1 MWSGDRERDVGTF
14 FRGCRMGTGRWLL
27 RICAVGM
34 ELLRDPRRG
43 CGLCPARG
51 GRRCCEFSVRQVGF
65 SGFSALPL
73 TDRRFGHRCGI
84 RGMRRQS
91 VRVERRSLLNCCS
104 DEDRK
109 KFRWCTLSDLEQRKC
124 AELSKALTAV
134 LPLTAASSFTR
145 ISCIRAHNTY
155 DCIDKIRANK
165 ADAASL
171 DAGDVYS
178 AVKLYGLTVVAKE
191 IYDQGNCV
199 FAVAI
204 AKRGT
209 LDIQSLRGV
218 RSCHSGARWT
228 SGWNIPLG
236 FLLARNSLSWDE
248 AQPLSQAISE
258 YFNASCI
265 PGVGVAAP
273 QLCALCQGQ
282 KSYVRDRNHFCETS
296 SNEPF
301 YDSEGAFRCLK
312 DGVADVAFLDHLRI
326 MSATES
332 EQQEYELL
340 CPDGSTAELSEYSTC
355 NLGKGPG
362 RGIVT
367 RNNFQKITS
376 KFLSMIQCLFG
387 HKGKERARF
396 ALFSSAPFGG
406 KNLLFR
412 DATQHLQL
420 LEEQLEIAYVLGL
433 DYVAL
438 LKGLGHEGSSLD
450 NSVVRWCCI
459 SDAELHKCEEW
470 ALNIKSDPLVCVQAT
485 SMTKCIEM
493 IKSSEAD
500 AVTLDATH
508 VYIAGRWGD
517 CAPAAETMEKTGK
530 LIHLQ
535 HKALPPVYAVALAKK
550 SAKQIHIH
558 NLRGRRSCH
567 SHLYSPGG
575 WLLLSRHTVGAWQNA
590 TENCDIASAYQ
601 NYFWKG
607 CMPGA
612 DGNLCKVCIG
622 DGEVEGARVSSR
634 CAAGHN
640 ERYYGNMGALRCL
653 VGNPNGRSFGDVAFL
668 EHSNLLQNIDDL
680 GSSGWAKGYT
690 PLDFE
695 LLCPDGTR
703 AAVTEWAGCN
713 LGPIPPST
721 VMTRPVTVTKIS
733 DFLLKSQESLGSKL
747 DSEFQLFQSWK
758 YGESDL
764 LFKDTTQYLVHASH
778 LSYQEILGES
788 FIQLAES
795 VFNCTPAGILD
806 FCKQDICASSS
817 N

>member
-1 MWSGDRERDVGTF
+1 
-14 FRGCRMGTGRWLL
+14 
-27 RICAVGM
+27 
-34 ELLRDPRRG
+34 
-43 CGLCPARG
+43 
-51 GRRCCEFSVRQVGF
+51 
-65 SGFSALPL
+65 
-73 TDRRFGHRCGI
+73 
-84 RGMRRQS
+84 
-91 VRVERRSLLNCCS
+91 
-104 DEDRK
+104 K

-124 AELSKALTAV
+124 AELSKALMAV
-134 LPLTAASSFTR
+134 LPLTTASSFTR

-178 AVKLYGLTVVAKE
+178 AVKLYGLAVVAKE

-204 AKRGT
+204 AKRGG

-218 RSCHSGARWT
+218 RSCHNGARWT

-236 FLLARNSLSWDE
+236 FLLARNYLSWDE

-258 YFNASCI
+258 YFNASCV

-273 QLCALCQGQ
+273 RLCALCQGQ

-340 CPDGSTAELSEYSTC
+340 CPDGSTAELTEYSTC

-362 RGIVT
+362 RGIIT
-367 RNNFQKITS
+367 RNNFQKITN
-376 KFLSMIQCLFG
+376 KFLSMIQRLFG
-387 HKGKERARF
+387 HKGNERARF
-396 ALFSSAPFGG
+396 ELFSSAPFGG

-420 LEEQLEIAYVLGL
+420 LEEKLEIAYVLGL
-433 DYVAL
+433 DYVSL

-450 NSVVRWCCI
+450 NSIVRWCCI
-459 SDAELHKCEEW
+459 SDAELRKCEEW
-470 ALNIKSDPLVCVQAT
+470 ALSIKSDPLVCVQAT

-508 VYIAGRWGD
+508 VYIAGRCGLV
-517 CAPAAETMEKTGK
+517 PVAAECYGKFSCDSIKKRGNQKT
-530 LIHLQ
+530 
-535 HKALPPVYAVALAKK
+535 LPPVYAVALAKK
-550 SAKQIHIH
+550 SAKQIHIN

-575 WLLLSRHTVGAWQNA
+575 WLLLSRHTVGARQNDI
-590 TENCDIASAYQ
+590 ENCDIGSAYQ

-634 CAAGHN
+634 CAASHN

-653 VGNPNGRSFGDVAFL
+653 VGNPSGRSFGDVAFL
-668 EHSNLLQNIDDL
+668 EHSNLLQNIEDL

-695 LLCPDGTR
+695 LLCPDGAR

-721 VMTRPVTVTKIS
+721 VMTRPVAVTKIS
-733 DFLLKSQESLGSKL
+733 DFLLKSQDSLGSKL

-764 LFKDTTQYLVHASH
+764 LFKDSTQYLVHASH

-795 VFNCTPAGILD
+795 VFNCTPAGKVKFLI
-806 FCKQDICASSS
+806 
-817 N
+817 

>member
-1 MWSGDRERDVGTF
+1 
-14 FRGCRMGTGRWLL
+14 
-27 RICAVGM
+27 
-34 ELLRDPRRG
+34 
-43 CGLCPARG
+43 
-51 GRRCCEFSVRQVGF
+51 
-65 SGFSALPL
+65 
-73 TDRRFGHRCGI
+73 
-84 RGMRRQS
+84 
-91 VRVERRSLLNCCS
+91 
-104 DEDRK
+104 K
-109 KFRWCTLSDLEQRKC
+109 KFRWCTLSDQEQRKC

-134 LPLTAASSFTR
+134 LPLSTASSFTR
-145 ISCIRAHNTY
+145 ISCIRAHSTY
-155 DCIDKIRANK
+155 DCIDKIRVNK

-178 AVKLYGLTVVAKE
+178 AVKLYGLAVVAKE

-209 LDIQSLRGV
+209 LDIRSLRGV
-218 RSCHSGARWT
+218 RSCHNGARWT

-236 FLLARNSLSWDE
+236 FLLARNDLSWDE

-265 PGVGVAAP
+265 PGVGIAAP
-273 QLCALCQGQ
+273 RLCALCQGQ

-326 MSATES
+326 MNATDS

-340 CPDGSTAELSEYSTC
+340 CPDGSTAELTEYSTC

-367 RNNFQKITS
+367 RNNFHKITN
-376 KFLSMIQCLFG
+376 KFLSMIQRLFG
-387 HKGKERARF
+387 HKGKETARF
-396 ALFSSAPFGG
+396 ELFNSAPFGG

-420 LEEQLEIAYVLGL
+420 LEGQLEIAYVLGL
-433 DYVAL
+433 DYVSL

-450 NSVVRWCCI
+450 NSIVRWCCI
-459 SDAELHKCEEW
+459 SDAELRKCEEW
-470 ALNIKSDPLVCVQAT
+470 ALSIKSDPLVCVQAT

-508 VYIAGRWGD
+508 VYIAGRCGLV
-517 CAPAAETMEKTGK
+517 PVAAECYGEFSCDLIKKRGNQKT
-530 LIHLQ
+530 
-535 HKALPPVYAVALAKK
+535 LPPVYAVALAKK

-575 WLLLSRHTVGAWQNA
+575 WLLLSRHTVGARQND
-590 TENCDIASAYQ
+590 TENCDVGSAYQ

-634 CAAGHN
+634 CAASHN

-653 VGNPNGRSFGDVAFL
+653 VGNPSGRSFGDVAFL
-668 EHSNLLQNIDDL
+668 EHSNLLQNIEDL

-758 YGESDL
+758 YDESDL

-788 FIQLAES
+788 FVQLAKS
-795 VFNCTPAGILD
+795 VFNCTPAGKVKFLI
-806 FCKQDICASSS
+806 
-817 N
+817 

>member
-1 MWSGDRERDVGTF
+1 
-14 FRGCRMGTGRWLL
+14 
-27 RICAVGM
+27 
-34 ELLRDPRRG
+34 
-43 CGLCPARG
+43 
-51 GRRCCEFSVRQVGF
+51 
-65 SGFSALPL
+65 
-73 TDRRFGHRCGI
+73 
-84 RGMRRQS
+84 
-91 VRVERRSLLNCCS
+91 
-104 DEDRK
+104 K

-124 AELSKALTAV
+124 AELSKVLTAV
-134 LPLTAASSFTR
+134 LPLSTASSFTR

-178 AVKLYGLTVVAKE
+178 AVKLYGLAVVAKE

-218 RSCHSGARWT
+218 HSCHNGARWT
-228 SGWNIPLG
+228 SGWNIPFG
-236 FLLARNSLSWDE
+236 FLLARNYLSWDE

-273 QLCALCQGQ
+273 RLCALCQGQ

-326 MSATES
+326 MNATES

-340 CPDGSTAELSEYSTC
+340 CPDGSTAELTEYSTC

-367 RNNFQKITS
+367 RNNFQKITN
-376 KFLSMIQCLFG
+376 KFLSMIQRLFG

-396 ALFSSAPFGG
+396 ELFSSAPFGG

-459 SDAELHKCEEW
+459 SDAELRKCEEW

-508 VYIAGRWGD
+508 VYIAGRCGLV
-517 CAPAAETMEKTGK
+517 PVAAECYGEFSCDLIKKSGNQKT
-530 LIHLQ
+530 
-535 HKALPPVYAVALAKK
+535 LPPVYAVALAKK

-567 SHLYSPGG
+567 SHLYSPAG
-575 WLLLSRHTVGAWQNA
+575 WLLLSRHTLGAQQND

-634 CAAGHN
+634 CAASHN
-640 ERYYGNMGALRCL
+640 EHYYGNMGALRCL
-653 VGNPNGRSFGDVAFL
+653 VGNPSGRSFGDVAFL
-668 EHSNLLQNIDDL
+668 EHSNLLQNIEDL
-680 GSSGWAKGYT
+680 GSSGWAKGYS

-713 LGPIPPST
+713 LGPIPPSA

-764 LFKDTTQYLVHASH
+764 LFKDITQYLVHASH

-795 VFNCTPAGILD
+795 VFNCTPAGKFKLL
-806 FCKQDICASSS
+806 F
-817 N
+817 

>member
-1 MWSGDRERDVGTF
+1 MKTVILIVLIIFTLLSSG
-14 FRGCRMGTGRWLL
+14 
-27 RICAVGM
+27 
-34 ELLRDPRRG
+34 
-43 CGLCPARG
+43 
-51 GRRCCEFSVRQVGF
+51 
-65 SGFSALPL
+65 
-73 TDRRFGHRCGI
+73 
-84 RGMRRQS
+84 
-91 VRVERRSLLNCCS
+91 
-104 DEDRK
+104 K

-124 AELSKALTAV
+124 AELSKALMGL
-134 LPLTAASSFTR
+134 LPLATVNSFAR
-145 ISCIRAHNTY
+145 ISCIRAHNTH
-155 DCIDKIRANK
+155 DCIDKIRVNK

-191 IYDQGNCV
+191 IYDQGNCM

-209 LDIQSLRGV
+209 LDIQRLRGV
-218 RSCHSGARWT
+218 RSCHNGARWT

-236 FLLARNSLSWDE
+236 FLLARNYLSWDE
-248 AQPLSQAISE
+248 AQPLSQVISE

-265 PGVGVAAP
+265 PGVGIAAP
-273 QLCALCQGQ
+273 RLCALCQGQ
-282 KSYVRDRNHFCETS
+282 KSYVRDKNHFCETS

-312 DGVADVAFLDHLRI
+312 NGVADVAFLDHLTI
-326 MSATES
+326 TSATES

-340 CPDGSTAELSEYSTC
+340 CPDGTTAELTEYSTC

-362 RGIVT
+362 RGVIT
-367 RNNFQKITS
+367 RHNFQKITN
-376 KFLSMIQCLFG
+376 KFLSMIQRLFG
-387 HKGKERARF
+387 RKGKERARF
-396 ALFSSAPFGG
+396 ELFASAPFGG

-420 LEEQLEIAYVLGL
+420 LEEQLEIAYILGL

-459 SDAELHKCEEW
+459 SDAELRKCEEW
-470 ALNIKSDPLVCVQAT
+470 ALSIKSDPLVCVQAT

-493 IKSSEAD
+493 IKSGEAD

-508 VYIAGRWGD
+508 VYIAGKCGLVPVAAECYGTEMLTWLEMIDGVLPCNLNDSSHKILNGCLSSPGGD
-517 CAPAAETMEKTGK
+517 CAPAAESMEETGK
-530 LIHLQ
+530 LMLLKR
-535 HKALPPVYAVALAKK
+535 KALPSAYAVALTKK
-550 SAKQIHIH
+550 NAKQINIH

-575 WLLLSRHTVGAWQNA
+575 WLLLSRYTVGTLEND
-590 TENCDIASAYQ
+590 TENCDIGSAYR

-622 DGEVEGARVSSR
+622 DSEVEGARVSSR
-634 CAAGHN
+634 CAASHN

-653 VGNPNGRSFGDVAFL
+653 VGNPSGRSFGDVAFL
-668 EHSNLLQNIDDL
+668 EHSNLLQNIENLD
-680 GSSGWAKGYT
+680 SSGWAKGYT
-690 PLDFE
+690 AIDFE
-695 LLCPDGTR
+695 LLCQDGTR

-721 VMTRPVTVTKIS
+721 VMTRPVTVTKIY
-733 DFLLKSQESLGSKL
+733 DFLMKSQESLGSKP
-747 DSEFQLFQSWK
+747 DSEFHLFQSRK
-758 YGESDL
+758 YGGSDL

-778 LSYQEILGES
+778 MSYQEVLGVS
-788 FIQLAES
+788 FFQLAES

-806 FCKQDICASSS
+806 FCKHDICASSS

>member
-1 MWSGDRERDVGTF
+1 
-14 FRGCRMGTGRWLL
+14 
-27 RICAVGM
+27 
-34 ELLRDPRRG
+34 
-43 CGLCPARG
+43 
-51 GRRCCEFSVRQVGF
+51 
-65 SGFSALPL
+65 
-73 TDRRFGHRCGI
+73 
-84 RGMRRQS
+84 
-91 VRVERRSLLNCCS
+91 
-104 DEDRK
+104 K

-134 LPLTAASSFTR
+134 LPLATVNSFAR
-145 ISCIRAHNTY
+145 ISCIRAHNTH

-209 LDIQSLRGV
+209 LDIQRLRGV

-236 FLLARNSLSWDE
+236 FLLARNELSWDE
-248 AQPLSQAISE
+248 AQPLSQVISE

-265 PGVGVAAP
+265 PGIGVAAP
-273 QLCALCQGQ
+273 RLCALCQGQ
-282 KSYVRDRNHFCETS
+282 KSYVRDKNHFCETS

-312 DGVADVAFLDHLRI
+312 NGVADVAFLDHLTI
-326 MSATES
+326 MSATEL

-340 CPDGSTAELSEYSTC
+340 CPDGTTAELTEYSTC
-355 NLGKGPG
+355 NLGMGPG
-362 RGIVT
+362 RGIIT
-367 RNNFQKITS
+367 RHNFQKITN
-376 KFLSMIQCLFG
+376 KFLSMIQRLFG
-387 HKGKERARF
+387 RKGKERARF
-396 ALFSSAPFGG
+396 ELFTSAPFGG

-412 DATQHLQL
+412 DATQHLQT

-438 LKGLGHEGSSLD
+438 LKGLGHEGSSLG

-459 SDAELHKCEEW
+459 SDAELRKCEEW
-470 ALNIKSDPLVCVQAT
+470 ALTIKSDPLVCVQAT
-485 SMTKCIEM
+485 SMAKCIEM

-508 VYIAGRWGD
+508 VYIAGRCGLVPVATE
-517 CAPAAETMEKTGK
+517 CYGK
-530 LIHLQ
+530 FSCDLI
-535 HKALPPVYAVALAKK
+535 KKRGKVPSLPPVFAVALAKK
-550 SAKQIHIH
+550 NTKQINIH

-575 WLLLSRHTVGAWQNA
+575 WLLLSRYTVRALEND
-590 TENCDIASAYQ
+590 TEHCDIDSGYQ
-601 NYFWKG
+601 NYFWKA

-622 DGEVEGARVSSR
+622 DSEVEGARVSQR
-634 CAAGHN
+634 CAASHN

-653 VGNPNGRSFGDVAFL
+653 VGNPSGRSFGDVAFL
-668 EHSNLLQNIDDL
+668 EHSNLLQNIENLDR
-680 GSSGWAKGYT
+680 SGWAKGFT
-690 PLDFE
+690 PIDFE
-695 LLCPDGTR
+695 LLCPDGTQ

-721 VMTRPVTVTKIS
+721 VMTRPVTVTKIY
-733 DFLLKSQESLGSKL
+733 DFLMKSQESLGSKQ
-747 DSEFQLFQSWK
+747 DSEFHLFQSQK

-764 LFKDTTQYLVHASH
+764 LFKDTTRYLVHASH
-778 LSYQEILGES
+778 MSYQEILGVS
-788 FIQLAES
+788 FFQLAES
-795 VFNCTPAGILD
+795 VFNCTPAGKVKVLI
-806 FCKQDICASSS
+806 
-817 N
+817 

>member
-1 MWSGDRERDVGTF
+1 
-14 FRGCRMGTGRWLL
+14 
-27 RICAVGM
+27 
-34 ELLRDPRRG
+34 
-43 CGLCPARG
+43 
-51 GRRCCEFSVRQVGF
+51 
-65 SGFSALPL
+65 
-73 TDRRFGHRCGI
+73 
-84 RGMRRQS
+84 
-91 VRVERRSLLNCCS
+91 
-104 DEDRK
+104 K

-124 AELSKALTAV
+124 AELSKALMAV
-134 LPLTAASSFTR
+134 LPLATANSFAR

-155 DCIDKIRANK
+155 DCIDKIRVNK

-171 DAGDVYS
+171 DAGDIYS

-209 LDIQSLRGV
+209 LDIQRLRGA
-218 RSCHSGARWT
+218 RSCHNGARWT

-236 FLLARNSLSWDE
+236 FLLARNDLSWDK
-248 AQPLSQAISE
+248 AQPLSQVISE

-265 PGVGVAAP
+265 PGIGVAAP
-273 QLCALCQGQ
+273 RLCTLCKGQ
-282 KSYVRDRNHFCETS
+282 KSYVRDKNHFCETS

-312 DGVADVAFLDHLRI
+312 KGVADVAFLDHLAI
-326 MSATES
+326 MSIHECPVVSES

-340 CPDGSTAELSEYSTC
+340 CPDGTTAELTEYSTC

-367 RNNFQKITS
+367 RHNFQKTTT
-376 KFLSMIQCLFG
+376 KFLNMIQRLFG
-387 HKGKERARF
+387 QKGKERARF
-396 ALFSSAPFGG
+396 ELFNSTVFGG

-420 LEEQLEIAYVLGL
+420 LEEQLELAYVLGL

-438 LKGLGHEGSSLD
+438 LKGLGHEGSSLG

-459 SDAELHKCEEW
+459 SDAELRKCEEW
-470 ALNIKSDPLVCVQAT
+470 ALSIKSDPLVCVQAT
-485 SMTKCIEM
+485 SMTSCIEM

-508 VYIAGRWGD
+508 VYIAGRCGLVLV
-517 CAPAAETMEKTGK
+517 AAECYGK
-530 LIHLQ
+530 FSSHLR
-535 HKALPPVYAVALAKK
+535 HKGGDQTPLQIQYTSTVSLPPVYAVALAKK
-550 SAKQIHIH
+550 SAKQINMH
-558 NLRGRRSCH
+558 NLKGRRSCH
-567 SHLYSPGG
+567 SHLYSPSG
-575 WLLLSRHTVGAWQNA
+575 WLLLSRYTVGAVGND
-590 TENCDIASAYQ
+590 TENADIGSVYQ

-622 DGEVEGARVSSR
+622 DSEVEGARVSSR
-634 CAAGHN
+634 CAASHN
-640 ERYYGNMGALRCL
+640 EHYYGNMGALRCL
-653 VGNPNGRSFGDVAFL
+653 VGNPSGRSFGDVAFL
-668 EHSNLLQNIDDL
+668 EHSNLLQNIENLD
-680 GSSGWAKGYT
+680 SSGWAKGYSA
-690 PLDFE
+690 PDFE

-713 LGPIPPST
+713 LGPVPPGA
-721 VMTRPVTVTKIS
+721 VMTRPVAVTKIY
-733 DFLLKSQESLGSKL
+733 DFLMKAQESLGSKW
-747 DSEFQLFQSWK
+747 DSEFHLFQSWK

-764 LFKDTTQYLVHASH
+764 LFKDATQYLVHASH
-778 LSYQEILGES
+778 MSYQEILGVS
-788 FIQLAES
+788 FFQLAES
-795 VFNCTPAGILD
+795 VFNRTSAGKAEFLI
-806 FCKQDICASSS
+806 
-817 N
+817 

>member
-1 MWSGDRERDVGTF
+1 
-14 FRGCRMGTGRWLL
+14 
-27 RICAVGM
+27 
-34 ELLRDPRRG
+34 
-43 CGLCPARG
+43 
-51 GRRCCEFSVRQVGF
+51 
-65 SGFSALPL
+65 
-73 TDRRFGHRCGI
+73 
-84 RGMRRQS
+84 
-91 VRVERRSLLNCCS
+91 
-104 DEDRK
+104 K

-124 AELSKALTAV
+124 AELSKALAAV

-178 AVKLYGLTVVAKE
+178 AVKLYGLAVVAKE

-218 RSCHSGARWT
+218 RSCHNGARWT

-236 FLLARNSLSWDE
+236 FLLARNELSWDE

-273 QLCALCQGQ
+273 RLCALCQGQ
-282 KSYVRDRNHFCETS
+282 KSYVRDRNHFCETN

-326 MSATES
+326 MSATET

-340 CPDGSTAELSEYSTC
+340 CPDGSTAELTEYSTC

-367 RNNFQKITS
+367 RNNFQKITN
-376 KFLSMIQCLFG
+376 KFLSVIQHLFG

-396 ALFSSAPFGG
+396 ELFSSAHFGG

-420 LEEQLEIAYVLGL
+420 LKEQLEIAYVLGL
-433 DYVAL
+433 DYVSL

-450 NSVVRWCCI
+450 NSIVRWCCI
-459 SDAELHKCEEW
+459 SDAELRKCEEW
-470 ALNIKSDPLVCVQAT
+470 ALSIKSDPLVCVRAT

-508 VYIAGRWGD
+508 VYIAGRCGLV
-517 CAPAAETMEKTGK
+517 PVAAECYGEFSCD
-530 LIHLQ
+530 LIKKRGSQ
-535 HKALPPVYAVALAKK
+535 KALPPVYAVALAKK

-575 WLLLSRHTVGAWQNA
+575 WLLLSRHTVGAQQND
-590 TENCDIASAYQ
+590 TENCDIGSAYQ

-634 CAAGHN
+634 CAASHN
-640 ERYYGNMGALRCL
+640 ERYYGNMGALSAVFDHLFFSCTRCL
-653 VGNPNGRSFGDVAFL
+653 VGNPSGRSFGDVAFL
-668 EHSNLLQNIDDL
+668 EHSNLLQNIEDL

-733 DFLLKSQESLGSKL
+733 DFLLKSEESLGSKL

-795 VFNCTPAGILD
+795 VFNCTPAGKVKFLI
-806 FCKQDICASSS
+806 
-817 N
+817 

>member
-1 MWSGDRERDVGTF
+1 
-14 FRGCRMGTGRWLL
+14 
-27 RICAVGM
+27 
-34 ELLRDPRRG
+34 
-43 CGLCPARG
+43 
-51 GRRCCEFSVRQVGF
+51 
-65 SGFSALPL
+65 
-73 TDRRFGHRCGI
+73 
-84 RGMRRQS
+84 
-91 VRVERRSLLNCCS
+91 
-104 DEDRK
+104 K

-124 AELSKALTAV
+124 AELSKALMAV
-134 LPLTAASSFTR
+134 LPPATANSFTR

-191 IYDQGNCV
+191 TYDQGNCV

-209 LDIQSLRGV
+209 LNIQRLRGA
-218 RSCHSGARWT
+218 RSCHNGAKWT

-236 FLLARNSLSWDE
+236 FLLARNDLSWDE
-248 AQPLSQAISE
+248 AQPLSQVISE

-273 QLCALCQGQ
+273 RLCALCEGQ
-282 KSYVRDRNHFCETS
+282 KSYVRDKNHFCETS
-296 SNEPF
+296 TNEPF

-312 DGVADVAFLDHLRI
+312 NGVADVAFLDHLTI

-340 CPDGSTAELSEYSTC
+340 CPDGTTAELTEYSTC

-367 RNNFQKITS
+367 RHNFQKITN
-376 KFLSMIQCLFG
+376 KFLTMIQRLFG
-387 HKGKERARF
+387 RKGKERARF
-396 ALFSSAPFGG
+396 GLFNSALFGG

-420 LEEQLEIAYVLGL
+420 LEEQLELAYVLGL

-459 SDAELHKCEEW
+459 SDAELRKCEEW
-470 ALNIKSDPLVCVQAT
+470 ALSIKSYPLVCVQAT
-485 SMTKCIEM
+485 SMTNCIEM

-508 VYIAGRWGD
+508 VYVAGRCGLV
-517 CAPAAETMEKTGK
+517 PVAAECYGK
-530 LIHLQ
+530 FSS
-535 HKALPPVYAVALAKK
+535 LPPVYAVALAKK
-550 SAKQIHIH
+550 NAKQINIH

-575 WLLLSRHTVGAWQNA
+575 WLLLSRYTVRAVGND
-590 TENCDIASAYQ
+590 TENCDMDSVYQ

-622 DGEVEGARVSSR
+622 DSEVEGARVSSR
-634 CAAGHN
+634 CAASHN
-640 ERYYGNMGALRCL
+640 ERYYGSMGALRCL
-653 VGNPNGRSFGDVAFL
+653 VGNPSGRSFGDVAFL
-668 EHSNLLQNIDDL
+668 EHSNLLQNIENLD
-680 GSSGWAKGYT
+680 SSGWAKGYT
-690 PLDFE
+690 APDFE

-713 LGPIPPST
+713 LGPIPPGA
-721 VMTRPVTVTKIS
+721 VMTRPVTVNKIY
-733 DFLLKSQESLGSKL
+733 DFLMKAQESWGSKR
-747 DSEFQLFQSWK
+747 DSEFHLFRSRK

-764 LFKDTTQYLVHASH
+764 LFKDATRYLVHASH
-778 LSYQEILGES
+778 MSYQEILGVS
-788 FIQLAES
+788 FFQLAES
-795 VFNCTPAGILD
+795 VFNCTPAGKAEFLI
-806 FCKQDICASSS
+806 
-817 N
+817 

>member
-1 MWSGDRERDVGTF
+1 MKAVLIIVLIIFTLLSSG
-14 FRGCRMGTGRWLL
+14 
-27 RICAVGM
+27 
-34 ELLRDPRRG
+34 
-43 CGLCPARG
+43 
-51 GRRCCEFSVRQVGF
+51 
-65 SGFSALPL
+65 
-73 TDRRFGHRCGI
+73 
-84 RGMRRQS
+84 
-91 VRVERRSLLNCCS
+91 
-104 DEDRK
+104 K

-134 LPLTAASSFTR
+134 LPLATINSFAR
-145 ISCIRAHNTY
+145 ISCIRAQNTY
-155 DCIDKIRANK
+155 DCIDKIRVNK
-165 ADAASL
+165 ADAAAL

-178 AVKLYGLTVVAKE
+178 AVKLYGLTIVAKE

-199 FAVAI
+199 FAVAV

-209 LDIQSLRGV
+209 LDIQRLRGV
-218 RSCHSGARWT
+218 RSCHNGARWT

-236 FLLARNSLSWDE
+236 FLLARNDLSWDE
-248 AQPLSQAISE
+248 AQPLSQVISE

-282 KSYVRDRNHFCETS
+282 KSFVRDKNHFCETS

-312 DGVADVAFLDHLRI
+312 NGVADVAFLDHLTI
-326 MSATES
+326 MRATES
-332 EQQEYELL
+332 EHQEYELL
-340 CPDGSTAELSEYSTC
+340 CPDGTTAELSEYSTC
-355 NLGKGPG
+355 NLGRGPG
-362 RGIVT
+362 RGVIT
-367 RNNFQKITS
+367 RRNFQKITN
-376 KFLSMIQCLFG
+376 KFLSMIQRLFG
-387 HKGKERARF
+387 QKGKERARF
-396 ALFSSAPFGG
+396 ELFNSSAFGG
-406 KNLLFR
+406 RNLLFR
-412 DATQHLQL
+412 DDTQHLQL

-459 SDAELHKCEEW
+459 SNAELRKCEEW

-485 SMTKCIEM
+485 SMTNCIEM

-508 VYIAGRWGD
+508 VYIAGRCGLVPVAAE
-517 CAPAAETMEKTGK
+517 CYEQRCGPAAESTEEMRKF
-530 LIHLQ
+530 HLKP
-535 HKALPPVYAVALAKK
+535 KALSPVYAVALAKK
-550 SAKQIHIH
+550 NAKQINIH

-567 SHLYSPGG
+567 SHVYSPGG
-575 WLLLSRHTVGAWQNA
+575 WLLLSRYTVGALKNVA
-590 TENCDIASAYQ
+590 EGCDIGSAYQ

-612 DGNLCKVCIG
+612 DGNLCKVCVG
-622 DGEVEGARVSSR
+622 DSEVEGARVSSR
-634 CAAGHN
+634 CTAGHN

-653 VGNPNGRSFGDVAFL
+653 VGNPSGRSFGDVAFL
-668 EHSNLLQNIDDL
+668 EHSNLLRNIENLD
-680 GSSGWAKGYT
+680 SSGWAKGYT
-690 PLDFE
+690 PIDFE

-721 VMTRPVTVTKIS
+721 VMTRPVTVTKIY
-733 DFLLKSQESLGSKL
+733 DFLMKSQS
-747 DSEFQLFQSWK
+747 QK

-764 LFKDTTQYLVHASH
+764 LFKDTTQYLVRASH
-778 LSYQEILGES
+778 MSYQEILGVP
-788 FIQLAES
+788 FFQLAES

-806 FCKQDICASSS
+806 FCKQDICTSSS

>member
-1 MWSGDRERDVGTF
+1 
-14 FRGCRMGTGRWLL
+14 
-27 RICAVGM
+27 
-34 ELLRDPRRG
+34 
-43 CGLCPARG
+43 
-51 GRRCCEFSVRQVGF
+51 
-65 SGFSALPL
+65 
-73 TDRRFGHRCGI
+73 
-84 RGMRRQS
+84 
-91 VRVERRSLLNCCS
+91 
-104 DEDRK
+104 K

-134 LPLTAASSFTR
+134 LPLSTAGSFTR

-218 RSCHSGARWT
+218 RSCHNGARWT

-236 FLLARNSLSWDE
+236 FLLARNYLSWDE

-340 CPDGSTAELSEYSTC
+340 CPDGSTAELTEYSTC

-362 RGIVT
+362 RGIIT
-367 RNNFQKITS
+367 RNNFQKVTN
-376 KFLSMIQCLFG
+376 KFLSMIQRLFG

-396 ALFSSAPFGG
+396 ELFSSAPFGG

-459 SDAELHKCEEW
+459 SDAELRKCEEW

-508 VYIAGRWGD
+508 VYIAGRCGLV
-517 CAPAAETMEKTGK
+517 PVAAECYGEFSCELIKKRGNQKT
-530 LIHLQ
+530 
-535 HKALPPVYAVALAKK
+535 LPPVYAVALAKK

-575 WLLLSRHTVGAWQNA
+575 WLLPSRHTVGAQQND

-634 CAAGHN
+634 CAASHN

-653 VGNPNGRSFGDVAFL
+653 VGNPSGRSFGDVAFL
-668 EHSNLLQNIDDL
+668 EHSNLLQNIEDL

-703 AAVTEWAGCN
+703 TAVTEWAGCN

-764 LFKDTTQYLVHASH
+764 LFKDTTQSLVHASH

-795 VFNCTPAGILD
+795 VFNCTPTGKVLN
-806 FCKQDICASSS
+806 SE
-817 N
+817 

>member
-1 MWSGDRERDVGTF
+1 
-14 FRGCRMGTGRWLL
+14 
-27 RICAVGM
+27 
-34 ELLRDPRRG
+34 
-43 CGLCPARG
+43 
-51 GRRCCEFSVRQVGF
+51 
-65 SGFSALPL
+65 
-73 TDRRFGHRCGI
+73 
-84 RGMRRQS
+84 
-91 VRVERRSLLNCCS
+91 
-104 DEDRK
+104 K

-134 LPLTAASSFTR
+134 LPVTNTNSFAR

-155 DCIDKIRANK
+155 DCIDKIRVNK

-178 AVKLYGLTVVAKE
+178 AVKLYGLTTVAKE
-191 IYDQGNCV
+191 IYEQGNCV
-199 FAVAI
+199 FAVAV

-209 LDIQSLRGV
+209 LDIQRLRGV
-218 RSCHSGARWT
+218 RSCHNGARWT

-236 FLLARNSLSWDE
+236 FLLARNELSWDE
-248 AQPLSQAISE
+248 AQPLSQVISE

-282 KSYVRDRNHFCETS
+282 KSYIRDKNHFCETS

-301 YDSEGAFRCLK
+301 YDSDGAFRCLK
-312 DGVADVAFLDHLRI
+312 DGVGDVAFLDHLTI
-326 MSATES
+326 MRATES

-340 CPDGSTAELSEYSTC
+340 CPDGTTAELSKYSTC

-362 RGIVT
+362 RGIIT
-367 RNNFQKITS
+367 RHNFQKITN
-376 KFLSMIQCLFG
+376 KFLTMIQRLFG
-387 HKGKERARF
+387 WKGKERARF
-396 ALFSSAPFGG
+396 ELFNSSSFGG

-459 SDAELHKCEEW
+459 SNAELRKCEEW
-470 ALNIKSDPLVCVQAT
+470 ALSIKSDPLVCVQAT
-485 SMTKCIEM
+485 SMANCIEM

-508 VYIAGRWGD
+508 VYIAGRCGLV
-517 CAPAAETMEKTGK
+517 PVAAECYGK
-530 LIHLQ
+530 FLC
-535 HKALPPVYAVALAKK
+535 ALYKYRLSPVYAVALAKK
-550 SAKQIHIH
+550 NARQINIH

-575 WLLLSRHTVGAWQNA
+575 WLLLSRYTVGTLEND
-590 TENCDIASAYQ
+590 TENCDIGSAYQ
-601 NYFWKG
+601 DYFWKG

-622 DGEVEGARVSSR
+622 DSEVEGTRVSSR
-634 CAAGHN
+634 CAASHN
-640 ERYYGNMGALRCL
+640 EHYYGNMGALRCL
-653 VGNPNGRSFGDVAFL
+653 VGNPSGRSFGDVAFL
-668 EHSNLLQNIDDL
+668 EHSNLLWNIENL
-680 GSSGWAKGYT
+680 ESSGWAKGYKAI
-690 PLDFE
+690 DFE

-721 VMTRPVTVTKIS
+721 VMTRPVTVTKIY
-733 DFLLKSQESLGSKL
+733 DFLMKSQEFLETKL
-747 DSEFQLFQSWK
+747 DSEFHLFQSQK
-758 YGESDL
+758 YGASDL
-764 LFKDTTQYLVHASH
+764 LFKDATQYLASATH
-778 LSYQEILGES
+778 MSYQEILGEP
-788 FIQLAES
+788 FYQLAES
-795 VFNCTPAGILD
+795 VFNCTPAGKDKFFI
-806 FCKQDICASSS
+806 
-817 N
+817 

>member
-1 MWSGDRERDVGTF
+1 
-14 FRGCRMGTGRWLL
+14 
-27 RICAVGM
+27 
-34 ELLRDPRRG
+34 
-43 CGLCPARG
+43 
-51 GRRCCEFSVRQVGF
+51 
-65 SGFSALPL
+65 
-73 TDRRFGHRCGI
+73 
-84 RGMRRQS
+84 
-91 VRVERRSLLNCCS
+91 
-104 DEDRK
+104 K

-124 AELSKALTAV
+124 AEMSKALTAV
-134 LPLTAASSFTR
+134 LPLATVNSFAR
-145 ISCIRAHNTY
+145 ISCIRAHSTY
-155 DCIDKIRANK
+155 DCIDKIRVNK
-165 ADAASL
+165 ADVASL

-191 IYDQGNCV
+191 IYDEGNCV

-209 LDIQSLRGV
+209 LDIQRLRGV
-218 RSCHSGARWT
+218 RSCHNGARWT

-236 FLLARNSLSWDE
+236 FLLARNELSWDE
-248 AQPLSQAISE
+248 AQPLSQVTSE

-273 QLCALCQGQ
+273 RLCALCQGQ
-282 KSYVRDRNHFCETS
+282 KSYVRDKNHFCETS
-296 SNEPF
+296 GNEPF

-312 DGVADVAFLDHLRI
+312 NGVADVAFLDHLTI
-326 MSATES
+326 MSATESHQCPVVSES

-340 CPDGSTAELSEYSTC
+340 CPDGTTADLTEYSTC

-362 RGIVT
+362 RAIIT
-367 RNNFQKITS
+367 RHNFQKITN
-376 KFLSMIQCLFG
+376 KFLTMIQVSG
-387 HKGKERARF
+387 ARF
-396 ALFSSAPFGG
+396 ELFTSAPFGG

-459 SDAELHKCEEW
+459 SDAELRKCEEW
-470 ALNIKSDPLVCVQAT
+470 ALSIKSDPLVCVQAT

-500 AVTLDATH
+500 AVTLDPTH
-508 VYIAGRWGD
+508 VYIAGKCGLV
-517 CAPAAETMEKTGK
+517 PVVAECYGK
-530 LIHLQ
+530 CSCDLSKKGGTLS
-535 HKALPPVYAVALAKK
+535 PVYAIALAKRNT
-550 SAKQIHIH
+550 KQINIH

-567 SHLYSPGG
+567 NYLYSPGG
-575 WLLLSRHTVGAWQNA
+575 WLLPSRYTVGALENA
-590 TENCDIASAYQ
+590 TENCDIGSVYQ
-601 NYFWKG
+601 DYFWKG

-622 DGEVEGARVSSR
+622 DSEVEGARVSSR
-634 CAAGHN
+634 CVASHN

-653 VGNPNGRSFGDVAFL
+653 VGNPSGRSFGDVAFL
-668 EHSNLLQNIDDL
+668 EHSNLLQNIKNLD
-680 GSSGWAKGYT
+680 SSGWAKGYT

-721 VMTRPVTVTKIS
+721 VMTRPVTVTKIY
-733 DFLLKSQESLGSKL
+733 DFLMKSQASLGSKP
-747 DSEFQLFQSWK
+747 DSKFHLFQSWK

-764 LFKDTTQYLVHASH
+764 LFKDSTQYLVHASH
-778 LSYQEILGES
+778 MSYQEILGVP
-788 FIQLAES
+788 FLQLAES
-795 VFNCTPAGILD
+795 VFNCTSAGKVKLLI
-806 FCKQDICASSS
+806 
-817 N
+817 

>member
-1 MWSGDRERDVGTF
+1 
-14 FRGCRMGTGRWLL
+14 
-27 RICAVGM
+27 
-34 ELLRDPRRG
+34 
-43 CGLCPARG
+43 
-51 GRRCCEFSVRQVGF
+51 
-65 SGFSALPL
+65 
-73 TDRRFGHRCGI
+73 
-84 RGMRRQS
+84 
-91 VRVERRSLLNCCS
+91 
-104 DEDRK
+104 K

-134 LPLTAASSFTR
+134 LPLTTASSFTR

-178 AVKLYGLTVVAKE
+178 AVKLYGLAVVAKE

-218 RSCHSGARWT
+218 RSCHNGARWT

-236 FLLARNSLSWDE
+236 FLLARNYLSWDE

-258 YFNASCI
+258 YFNASCV

-273 QLCALCQGQ
+273 RLCSLCQGQ

-340 CPDGSTAELSEYSTC
+340 CPDGSTAELTEYSAC

-367 RNNFQKITS
+367 RNNFQKITN
-376 KFLSMIQCLFG
+376 KFLSMIQRLFG
-387 HKGKERARF
+387 RKGKERARF
-396 ALFSSAPFGG
+396 QLFSSAPFGG

-433 DYVAL
+433 DYVSL

-450 NSVVRWCCI
+450 NSIVRWCCI
-459 SDAELHKCEEW
+459 SDAELRKCEEW
-470 ALNIKSDPLVCVQAT
+470 ALSIKSDPLVCVRAT
-485 SMTKCIEM
+485 SMIKCIEM

-508 VYIAGRWGD
+508 MYIAGRCGLV
-517 CAPAAETMEKTGK
+517 PVAAECYGEFSCDLINKRGNQKT
-530 LIHLQ
+530 
-535 HKALPPVYAVALAKK
+535 LPPTYAVALVKK

-558 NLRGRRSCH
+558 KLRGRRSCH

-575 WLLLSRHTVGAWQNA
+575 WLLLSRHTVAAPQND
-590 TENCDIASAYQ
+590 TENCDIGSAYQ

-634 CAAGHN
+634 CAASHN

-653 VGNPNGRSFGDVAFL
+653 VGNPSGRSFGDVAFL
-668 EHSNLLQNIDDL
+668 EHSNLLQNIEDL

-733 DFLLKSQESLGSKL
+733 DFLLKSEESLRSKL

-788 FIQLAES
+788 FVQLAES
-795 VFNCTPAGILD
+795 VFNCTPAGKVKFLI
-806 FCKQDICASSS
+806 
-817 N
+817 

>member
-1 MWSGDRERDVGTF
+1 
-14 FRGCRMGTGRWLL
+14 
-27 RICAVGM
+27 
-34 ELLRDPRRG
+34 
-43 CGLCPARG
+43 
-51 GRRCCEFSVRQVGF
+51 
-65 SGFSALPL
+65 
-73 TDRRFGHRCGI
+73 
-84 RGMRRQS
+84 
-91 VRVERRSLLNCCS
+91 
-104 DEDRK
+104 K

-124 AELSKALTAV
+124 AELAKALSAV
-134 LPLTAASSFTR
+134 LPLATATSFTR
-145 ISCIRAHNTY
+145 VSCIRAHNTY

-178 AVKLYGLTVVAKE
+178 AVKLYGLAVVAKE

-199 FAVAI
+199 FAVAV

-209 LDIQSLRGV
+209 LDIRRLRGV
-218 RSCHSGARWT
+218 RSCHNGARWT
-228 SGWNIPLG
+228 SGWNVPLG
-236 FLLARNSLSWDE
+236 FLLARNDLSWDE

-273 QLCALCQGQ
+273 RLCALCQGQ
-282 KSYVRDRNHFCETS
+282 KSYVRDKNHFCETS

-312 DGVADVAFLDHLRI
+312 EGVADVAFLDHLRI

-332 EQQEYELL
+332 EKQEYELL

-362 RGIVT
+362 RAIVT
-367 RNNFQKITS
+367 RSNFHRITN
-376 KFLSMIQCLFG
+376 KFLSMIQRLFG
-387 HKGKERARF
+387 RKGKERARF
-396 ALFSSAPFGG
+396 ELFTSAPFGG

-438 LKGLGHEGSSLD
+438 LKGLGHEGSSLE
-450 NSVVRWCCI
+450 NNVVRWCCI

-470 ALNIKSDPLVCVQAT
+470 ALSIKSDPLVCVQAT

-508 VYIAGRWGD
+508 VYIAGRCGLV
-517 CAPAAETMEKTGK
+517 PVAAECYGEFSWDLFKERGSQKT
-530 LIHLQ
+530 
-535 HKALPPVYAVALAKK
+535 LPPVFAVALAKK
-550 SAKQIHIH
+550 SAKQINIH
-558 NLRGRRSCH
+558 NLKGRRSCH
-567 SHLYSPGG
+567 SHLYSPAG
-575 WLLLSRHTVGAWQNA
+575 WLLLSRHTVGALGNDTQ
-590 TENCDIASAYQ
+590 NCDIGSAYQ

-612 DGNLCKVCIG
+612 DGNMCKVCIG
-622 DGEVEGARVSSR
+622 DSEVEGARVSSR

-640 ERYYGNMGALRCL
+640 EHYYGNMGALRCL
-653 VGNPNGRSFGDVAFL
+653 VGNPSGRSFGDVAFL
-668 EHSNLLQNIDDL
+668 EHSNLLQNIEDL
-680 GSSGWAKGYT
+680 DSSGWAKGYS

-703 AAVTEWAGCN
+703 AAVTEWAGCH
-713 LGPIPPST
+713 LGHIPPSA
-721 VMTRPVTVTKIS
+721 VITRPVTVTKIH
-733 DFLLKSQESLGSKL
+733 DFLLQSQESLGSKL

-758 YGESDL
+758 YGGRDL
-764 LFKDTTQYLVHASH
+764 LFKDATQYLVPASH

-795 VFNCTPAGILD
+795 VFNCTPAGKIKSL
-806 FCKQDICASSS
+806 I
-817 N
+817 

>member
-1 MWSGDRERDVGTF
+1 
-14 FRGCRMGTGRWLL
+14 
-27 RICAVGM
+27 
-34 ELLRDPRRG
+34 
-43 CGLCPARG
+43 
-51 GRRCCEFSVRQVGF
+51 
-65 SGFSALPL
+65 
-73 TDRRFGHRCGI
+73 
-84 RGMRRQS
+84 
-91 VRVERRSLLNCCS
+91 
-104 DEDRK
+104 K

-124 AELSKALTAV
+124 AELSKALMAV
-134 LPLTAASSFTR
+134 LPLTTASSFTR
-145 ISCIRAHNTY
+145 ISCIRAHSTY

-178 AVKLYGLTVVAKE
+178 AVKLYGLAVVAKE

-218 RSCHSGARWT
+218 RSCHNGARWT

-236 FLLARNSLSWDE
+236 FLLARNYLSWDE

-265 PGVGVAAP
+265 PGVGLAAP
-273 QLCALCQGQ
+273 RLCALCQGQ

-296 SNEPF
+296 DNEPF

-367 RNNFQKITS
+367 RNNFQKITN
-376 KFLSMIQCLFG
+376 KFLSMIQRLFG
-387 HKGKERARF
+387 HKGKERDRF
-396 ALFSSAPFGG
+396 ELFSSASFGG

-459 SDAELHKCEEW
+459 SDAELRKCEEW

-508 VYIAGRWGD
+508 VYIAGRCGLV
-517 CAPAAETMEKTGK
+517 PVAAECYGEFSCDLIKKRGNQKT
-530 LIHLQ
+530 
-535 HKALPPVYAVALAKK
+535 LPPVYAVALAKK

-575 WLLLSRHTVGAWQNA
+575 WLLLSRHTVGAWQND
-590 TENCDIASAYQ
+590 TDNCDIASAYQ

-634 CAAGHN
+634 CAASHN

-653 VGNPNGRSFGDVAFL
+653 VGNPSGRSFGDVAFL
-668 EHSNLLQNIDDL
+668 EHSNLLQNIEDL

-713 LGPIPPST
+713 LGPIPPSA

-764 LFKDTTQYLVHASH
+764 LFKDTAQYLVHASH

-788 FIQLAES
+788 FVQLAES
-795 VFNCTPAGILD
+795 VFNCTPAGKVKLLI
-806 FCKQDICASSS
+806 
-817 N
+817 

>member
-1 MWSGDRERDVGTF
+1 
-14 FRGCRMGTGRWLL
+14 
-27 RICAVGM
+27 
-34 ELLRDPRRG
+34 
-43 CGLCPARG
+43 
-51 GRRCCEFSVRQVGF
+51 
-65 SGFSALPL
+65 
-73 TDRRFGHRCGI
+73 
-84 RGMRRQS
+84 
-91 VRVERRSLLNCCS
+91 
-104 DEDRK
+104 K

-134 LPLTAASSFTR
+134 LPLSTASSFTR

-178 AVKLYGLTVVAKE
+178 AVKLYGLAVVAKE

-204 AKRGT
+204 AKRGA

-218 RSCHSGARWT
+218 RSCHNGARWT

-236 FLLARNSLSWDE
+236 FLLARNYLSWDE

-273 QLCALCQGQ
+273 RLCALCQGQ

-326 MSATES
+326 MSATGKS
-332 EQQEYELL
+332 EQREYELL
-340 CPDGSTAELSEYSTC
+340 CPDGSRAELTEYSSC

-362 RGIVT
+362 RGIIT
-367 RNNFQKITS
+367 RSNFQRITN
-376 KFLSMIQCLFG
+376 KFLSMIQRLFG
-387 HKGKERARF
+387 RKGKERARF
-396 ALFSSAPFGG
+396 ELFSSAPFGG
-406 KNLLFR
+406 KNLLFQ

-459 SDAELHKCEEW
+459 SDAELRKCEEW
-470 ALNIKSDPLVCVQAT
+470 ALNIKSDPLVCVQGS
-485 SMTKCIEM
+485 SMAKCIEM

-508 VYIAGRWGD
+508 TYIAGRCGLV
-517 CAPAAETMEKTGK
+517 PVAAECYGEFSRDFIKKRGNQKT
-530 LIHLQ
+530 
-535 HKALPPVYAVALAKK
+535 LPPVYAVALAKK

-567 SHLYSPGG
+567 SHLYSPAG
-575 WLLLSRHTVGAWQNA
+575 WLLVSKHTVGAQQND

-601 NYFWKG
+601 KYFWKG

-634 CAAGHN
+634 CAASHN

-653 VGNPNGRSFGDVAFL
+653 VGNPSGRSFGDVAFL
-668 EHSNLLQNIDDL
+668 EHSNLLQNIEDL
-680 GSSGWAKGYT
+680 GSSGWAKGFS

-695 LLCPDGTR
+695 LLCADGTR

-713 LGPIPPST
+713 LGPVPPST

-733 DFLLKSQESLGSKL
+733 DFLLQSQESLGSKL

-788 FIQLAES
+788 FVQLADS
-795 VFNCTPAGILD
+795 VFNCTPAGKVKFFI
-806 FCKQDICASSS
+806 
-817 N
+817 

>member
-1 MWSGDRERDVGTF
+1 
-14 FRGCRMGTGRWLL
+14 
-27 RICAVGM
+27 
-34 ELLRDPRRG
+34 
-43 CGLCPARG
+43 
-51 GRRCCEFSVRQVGF
+51 
-65 SGFSALPL
+65 
-73 TDRRFGHRCGI
+73 
-84 RGMRRQS
+84 
-91 VRVERRSLLNCCS
+91 
-104 DEDRK
+104 K
-109 KFRWCTLSDLEQRKC
+109 KFRWCTLSDLEQKKC
-124 AELSKALTAV
+124 AELSKALTAL
-134 LPLTAASSFTR
+134 LPLTTASSFTR

-171 DAGDVYS
+171 DAGDIYS
-178 AVKLYGLTVVAKE
+178 AVKLYGLAVVAKE

-199 FAVAI
+199 FAVAV

-209 LDIQSLRGV
+209 LDIQRLQGV
-218 RSCHSGARWT
+218 RSCHNGARWT

-236 FLLARNSLSWDE
+236 FLLARNGLSWDE
-248 AQPLSQAISE
+248 VQPLSQAISE

-273 QLCALCQGQ
+273 RLCALCQGQ

-296 SNEPF
+296 SDEPF

-340 CPDGSTAELSEYSTC
+340 CPDGSTAELTEYSTC

-367 RNNFQKITS
+367 RKNFQKITN
-376 KFLSMIQCLFG
+376 KFLSMIQRLFG

-396 ALFSSAPFGG
+396 ELFSSSPFGG

-412 DATQHLQL
+412 DATQQLQL

-433 DYVAL
+433 DYVSL

-459 SDAELHKCEEW
+459 SDAELRKCEEW
-470 ALNIKSDPLVCVQAT
+470 ALNIKSDPLVCVQAN

-508 VYIAGRWGD
+508 VYIAGRCGLV
-517 CAPAAETMEKTGK
+517 PVAAECYGEFSCD
-530 LIHLQ
+530 LITAPYSQ
-535 HKALPPVYAVALAKK
+535 ISLPPVYAVALAKK
-550 SAKQIHIH
+550 NAKQIHIH

-575 WLLLSRHTVGAWQNA
+575 WLLLSRHTVGARQND
-590 TENCDIASAYQ
+590 TETCDIGSAYQ

-622 DGEVEGARVSSR
+622 DGEVEGTRASSR
-634 CAAGHN
+634 CAASHN

-653 VGNPNGRSFGDVAFL
+653 VGNPSGRSFGDVAFL
-668 EHSNLLQNIDDL
+668 EHSNLFQNIEDL

-703 AAVTEWAGCN
+703 AAVTEWADCN

-788 FIQLAES
+788 FVQLAES
-795 VFNCTPAGILD
+795 VFNCTPAGKVKFLI
-806 FCKQDICASSS
+806 
-817 N
+817 

>member
-1 MWSGDRERDVGTF
+1 
-14 FRGCRMGTGRWLL
+14 
-27 RICAVGM
+27 
-34 ELLRDPRRG
+34 
-43 CGLCPARG
+43 
-51 GRRCCEFSVRQVGF
+51 
-65 SGFSALPL
+65 
-73 TDRRFGHRCGI
+73 
-84 RGMRRQS
+84 
-91 VRVERRSLLNCCS
+91 
-104 DEDRK
+104 K

-124 AELSKALTAV
+124 AELSKALMAV
-134 LPLTAASSFTR
+134 LPLATLNSFAR
-145 ISCIRAHNTY
+145 ISCIRAHNTH
-155 DCIDKIRANK
+155 DCIDKIRVNK

-209 LDIQSLRGV
+209 LDIQRLRGV

-236 FLLARNSLSWDE
+236 FLLARNDLSWDE
-248 AQPLSQAISE
+248 AQPLSQVVSE

-273 QLCALCQGQ
+273 RLCALCQGQ
-282 KSYVRDRNHFCETS
+282 KSYVRDKNHFCETS

-312 DGVADVAFLDHLRI
+312 NGVADVAFLDHLTI
-326 MSATES
+326 TSATAHECPLVSES

-340 CPDGSTAELSEYSTC
+340 CPDGTTAELTEYSTC

-367 RNNFQKITS
+367 RHNFQKITN
-376 KFLSMIQCLFG
+376 KFLSTIQRLFG
-387 HKGKERARF
+387 RKGKERDRF
-396 ALFSSAPFGG
+396 ELFTSAPFGG

-412 DATQHLQL
+412 DATQHLQI

-459 SDAELHKCEEW
+459 SDAELRKCEEW
-470 ALNIKSDPLVCVQAT
+470 ALRIKSDPLVCVQAN

-508 VYIAGRWGD
+508 VYFAGRCGLV
-517 CAPAAETMEKTGK
+517 PVAAECYGKFSCDLNKKGGNQKT
-530 LIHLQ
+530 
-535 HKALPPVYAVALAKK
+535 LPPVYAVALAKK
-550 SAKQIHIH
+550 NTKQINIH

-575 WLLLSRHTVGAWQNA
+575 WLLLSRYTVGALEND
-590 TENCDIASAYQ
+590 TGNCDIGFVYQ

-622 DGEVEGARVSSR
+622 DSEVEGARVSSR
-634 CAAGHN
+634 CAASHN

-653 VGNPNGRSFGDVAFL
+653 VGNPSGRSFGDVAFL
-668 EHSNLLQNIDDL
+668 EHSNLLQNIENLD
-680 GSSGWAKGYT
+680 SSGWAKGFT
-690 PLDFE
+690 PLDFD
-695 LLCPDGTR
+695 LLCPDGSR

-721 VMTRPVTVTKIS
+721 VMTRPVTVNKIS
-733 DFLLKSQESLGSKL
+733 DFLMKSQESLGSKL
-747 DSEFQLFQSWK
+747 DSEFNLFQSWK

-778 LSYQEILGES
+778 MSYQEILGVS

-795 VFNCTPAGILD
+795 VFNCTPAGKVKFLI
-806 FCKQDICASSS
+806 
-817 N
+817 

>member
-1 MWSGDRERDVGTF
+1 
-14 FRGCRMGTGRWLL
+14 
-27 RICAVGM
+27 
-34 ELLRDPRRG
+34 
-43 CGLCPARG
+43 
-51 GRRCCEFSVRQVGF
+51 
-65 SGFSALPL
+65 
-73 TDRRFGHRCGI
+73 
-84 RGMRRQS
+84 
-91 VRVERRSLLNCCS
+91 
-104 DEDRK
+104 K

-134 LPLTAASSFTR
+134 LPLTTASSFTR

-178 AVKLYGLTVVAKE
+178 AVKLYGLAVVAKE

-218 RSCHSGARWT
+218 RSCHNGARWT

-236 FLLARNSLSWDE
+236 FLLARNYLSWDE

-273 QLCALCQGQ
+273 RLCALCQGQ

-312 DGVADVAFLDHLRI
+312 DGVADVAFVDHLRI

-332 EQQEYELL
+332 EEQEYELL
-340 CPDGSTAELSEYSTC
+340 CPDGSTAELTEYSTC

-367 RNNFQKITS
+367 RNNFQKITN
-376 KFLSMIQCLFG
+376 KFLSMIQRLFG
-387 HKGKERARF
+387 RKGKERARF
-396 ALFSSAPFGG
+396 ELFSSAPFGG

-508 VYIAGRWGD
+508 VYIAGRCGLV
-517 CAPAAETMEKTGK
+517 PVAAECYGECSCDLIKKRENQKT
-530 LIHLQ
+530 
-535 HKALPPVYAVALAKK
+535 LPPVFAVALAKK

-575 WLLLSRHTVGAWQNA
+575 WLLLARHTVGAQQNE

-634 CAAGHN
+634 CAASHN

-653 VGNPNGRSFGDVAFL
+653 VGNPSGRSFGDVAFL
-668 EHSNLLQNIDDL
+668 EHSNLLQNIEDL

-764 LFKDTTQYLVHASH
+764 LFKDTTLYLVHASH

-795 VFNCTPAGILD
+795 VFNCTPAGKVKFLI
-806 FCKQDICASSS
+806 
-817 N
+817 

>member
-1 MWSGDRERDVGTF
+1 
-14 FRGCRMGTGRWLL
+14 
-27 RICAVGM
+27 
-34 ELLRDPRRG
+34 
-43 CGLCPARG
+43 
-51 GRRCCEFSVRQVGF
+51 
-65 SGFSALPL
+65 
-73 TDRRFGHRCGI
+73 
-84 RGMRRQS
+84 
-91 VRVERRSLLNCCS
+91 
-104 DEDRK
+104 K

-134 LPLTAASSFTR
+134 LPLTTANSFTR

-178 AVKLYGLTVVAKE
+178 AVKLYGLAVVAKE

-199 FAVAI
+199 FAVAV
-204 AKRGT
+204 ATRGT

-218 RSCHSGARWT
+218 RSCHNGARWT
-228 SGWNIPLG
+228 SGWNVPLG
-236 FLLARNSLSWDE
+236 FLLARNDLSWDE
-248 AQPLSQAISE
+248 AQPLSQAISD

-273 QLCALCQGQ
+273 RLCALCQGQ

-312 DGVADVAFLDHLRI
+312 DGVADVAFIDHLRI

-340 CPDGSTAELSEYSTC
+340 CPDGSTAELTEYSTC

-367 RNNFQKITS
+367 RNSFQKVTN
-376 KFLSMIQCLFG
+376 KFLSMIQRLFG
-387 HKGKERARF
+387 RKGKERARF
-396 ALFSSAPFGG
+396 ELFSSAPFGG

-459 SDAELHKCEEW
+459 SDAELRKCEEW
-470 ALNIKSDPLVCVQAT
+470 ALSIKSDPLVCVQAT

-508 VYIAGRWGD
+508 VYIAGRCGLV
-517 CAPAAETMEKTGK
+517 PVAAECYGEFLCDPIKKRGNQKTT
-530 LIHLQ
+530 
-535 HKALPPVYAVALAKK
+535 LPPIYAVALAKK
-550 SAKQIHIH
+550 SVKQIHIH

-575 WLLLSRHTVGAWQNA
+575 WLLLARHTVGARQND
-590 TENCDIASAYQ
+590 TENADIGSAYQ

-634 CAAGHN
+634 CAASHN

-653 VGNPNGRSFGDVAFL
+653 VGNRSGRNFGDVAFL
-668 EHSNLLQNIDDL
+668 EHSNLLQNIEDL

-713 LGPIPPST
+713 LGLIPPSA

-788 FIQLAES
+788 FLQLAES
-795 VFNCTPAGILD
+795 VFNCTPAGKVKFLI
-806 FCKQDICASSS
+806 
-817 N
+817 

>member
-1 MWSGDRERDVGTF
+1 
-14 FRGCRMGTGRWLL
+14 
-27 RICAVGM
+27 
-34 ELLRDPRRG
+34 
-43 CGLCPARG
+43 
-51 GRRCCEFSVRQVGF
+51 
-65 SGFSALPL
+65 
-73 TDRRFGHRCGI
+73 
-84 RGMRRQS
+84 
-91 VRVERRSLLNCCS
+91 
-104 DEDRK
+104 K

-124 AELSKALTAV
+124 AELSKALTTV

-178 AVKLYGLTVVAKE
+178 AVKLYGLAVVAKE

-218 RSCHSGARWT
+218 RSCHNGARWT

-236 FLLARNSLSWDE
+236 FLLARNYLSWDE

-273 QLCALCQGQ
+273 RLCALCQGQ

-340 CPDGSTAELSEYSTC
+340 CPDGSTAELTEYSTC

-376 KFLSMIQCLFG
+376 KFLSMIQRLFG
-387 HKGKERARF
+387 RKGKERARF
-396 ALFSSAPFGG
+396 ELFSSASSGV

-450 NSVVRWCCI
+450 NSIVRWCCI
-459 SDAELHKCEEW
+459 SDAELRKCEEW

-508 VYIAGRWGD
+508 VYIAGRCGLV
-517 CAPAAETMEKTGK
+517 PVAAECYGEFSCD
-530 LIHLQ
+530 LIKKRGNQ
-535 HKALPPVYAVALAKK
+535 KSLPPVYAVALAKK

-575 WLLLSRHTVGAWQNA
+575 WLLLSRHTVGAWQND
-590 TENCDIASAYQ
+590 TESCDIASAYQ

-634 CAAGHN
+634 CAANHN

-653 VGNPNGRSFGDVAFL
+653 VGNPSGRSFGDVAFL
-668 EHSNLLQNIDDL
+668 EHPNLLQNIEDL
-680 GSSGWAKGYT
+680 ASSGWAKGYT
-690 PLDFE
+690 ALDFE

-733 DFLLKSQESLGSKL
+733 GESLGSKL

-795 VFNCTPAGILD
+795 VFNCTPAGKVKFSI
-806 FCKQDICASSS
+806 
-817 N
+817 

>member
-1 MWSGDRERDVGTF
+1 
-14 FRGCRMGTGRWLL
+14 
-27 RICAVGM
+27 
-34 ELLRDPRRG
+34 
-43 CGLCPARG
+43 
-51 GRRCCEFSVRQVGF
+51 
-65 SGFSALPL
+65 
-73 TDRRFGHRCGI
+73 
-84 RGMRRQS
+84 
-91 VRVERRSLLNCCS
+91 
-104 DEDRK
+104 K

-124 AELSKALTAV
+124 AELSKVLTAV
-134 LPLTAASSFTR
+134 LPLTTASSFTR

-178 AVKLYGLTVVAKE
+178 AVKLYGLAVVAKE

-218 RSCHSGARWT
+218 RSCHNGARWT

-236 FLLARNSLSWDE
+236 FLLARNYLSWDE
-248 AQPLSQAISE
+248 TQPLSQAISE
-258 YFNASCI
+258 FFNASCI

-273 QLCALCQGQ
+273 RLCALCQGQ

-312 DGVADVAFLDHLRI
+312 EGVADVAFLDHLRI
-326 MSATES
+326 KSATES
-332 EQQEYELL
+332 EKQEYELL
-340 CPDGSTAELSEYSTC
+340 CPDGSTAELAEYSSC

-362 RGIVT
+362 RSIVT
-367 RNNFQKITS
+367 RSNFQKITN
-376 KFLSMIQCLFG
+376 KFLSMIQRLFG
-387 HKGKERARF
+387 QKGKERARF
-396 ALFSSAPFGG
+396 ELFSSAPFGG

-438 LKGLGHEGSSLD
+438 LKGLGHEGSSLE

-508 VYIAGRWGD
+508 VYIAGKCGLVPVATECYGEFSCD
-517 CAPAAETMEKTGK
+517 
-530 LIHLQ
+530 LIKKRGNQ
-535 HKALPPVYAVALAKK
+535 KSTALPPVYAVALAKK

-567 SHLYSPGG
+567 SHLYSPAG
-575 WLLLSRHTVGAWQNA
+575 WLLLSRHTVGAQQND

-634 CAAGHN
+634 CAASHN

-653 VGNPNGRSFGDVAFL
+653 VGNPSGRSFGDVAFL
-668 EHSNLLQNIDDL
+668 EHSNLLQNIEDL
-680 GSSGWAKGYT
+680 GSSGWARGYS

-713 LGPIPPST
+713 LGPVPPST

-764 LFKDTTQYLVHASH
+764 LFKDTTQYLVHTSH

-795 VFNCTPAGILD
+795 VFNCTPAGKDKSLI
-806 FCKQDICASSS
+806 
-817 N
+817 

>member
-1 MWSGDRERDVGTF
+1 
-14 FRGCRMGTGRWLL
+14 
-27 RICAVGM
+27 
-34 ELLRDPRRG
+34 
-43 CGLCPARG
+43 
-51 GRRCCEFSVRQVGF
+51 
-65 SGFSALPL
+65 
-73 TDRRFGHRCGI
+73 
-84 RGMRRQS
+84 
-91 VRVERRSLLNCCS
+91 
-104 DEDRK
+104 K

-124 AELSKALTAV
+124 AELSKALMAV
-134 LPLTAASSFTR
+134 LPLTTAGSFTR

-171 DAGDVYS
+171 DAGEVYS
-178 AVKLYGLTVVAKE
+178 AVKLYGLAVVAKE
-191 IYDQGNCV
+191 IYDQGTCV

-209 LDIQSLRGV
+209 LDVQSLRGV
-218 RSCHSGARWT
+218 RSCHNGARWT

-236 FLLARNSLSWDE
+236 FLLARNYLSWDE

-273 QLCALCQGQ
+273 RLCALCQGE

-326 MSATES
+326 MNATES
-332 EQQEYELL
+332 EQREYELL
-340 CPDGSTAELSEYSTC
+340 CPDGSTAELTEYSTC

-362 RGIVT
+362 HGIIT
-367 RNNFQKITS
+367 RNNFQKITN
-376 KFLSMIQCLFG
+376 KFLSMIQRLFG
-387 HKGKERARF
+387 RKGKERARF
-396 ALFSSAPFGG
+396 ELFSSAAFGG
-406 KNLLFR
+406 KNLLFQ

-420 LEEQLEIAYVLGL
+420 LEEQLEIAYALGL

-450 NSVVRWCCI
+450 NSIVRWCCI
-459 SDAELHKCEEW
+459 SDAELRKCEEW
-470 ALNIKSDPLVCVQAT
+470 ALSIKSDPLVCVQAT

-508 VYIAGRWGD
+508 VYIAGRCGLV
-517 CAPAAETMEKTGK
+517 PVAAECYGEFSCDLIKKRGNQKT
-530 LIHLQ
+530 
-535 HKALPPVYAVALAKK
+535 LPPVYAIALAKK

-575 WLLLSRHTVGAWQNA
+575 WLLLSRHTVGAQQND

-634 CAAGHN
+634 CAASHN

-653 VGNPNGRSFGDVAFL
+653 VGNPSGRSFGDVAFL
-668 EHSNLLQNIDDL
+668 EHSNLLQNIEDL

-695 LLCPDGTR
+695 LLCLDGTR

-733 DFLLKSQESLGSKL
+733 DFLLKSQESLGSNL

-788 FIQLAES
+788 FVQLAES
-795 VFNCTPAGILD
+795 VFNCTPAGKVKFLI
-806 FCKQDICASSS
+806 
-817 N
+817 

>member
-1 MWSGDRERDVGTF
+1 
-14 FRGCRMGTGRWLL
+14 
-27 RICAVGM
+27 
-34 ELLRDPRRG
+34 
-43 CGLCPARG
+43 
-51 GRRCCEFSVRQVGF
+51 
-65 SGFSALPL
+65 
-73 TDRRFGHRCGI
+73 
-84 RGMRRQS
+84 
-91 VRVERRSLLNCCS
+91 
-104 DEDRK
+104 K

-124 AELSKALTAV
+124 AELSKALMAV

-178 AVKLYGLTVVAKE
+178 AVKLYGLAVVAKE

-199 FAVAI
+199 FAVAV

-218 RSCHSGARWT
+218 RSCHNGARWT
-228 SGWNIPLG
+228 AGWNIPLG
-236 FLLARNSLSWDE
+236 FLLARSDLSWDE

-282 KSYVRDRNHFCETS
+282 KSYVRDKNHFCETS

-326 MSATES
+326 MSSTES
-332 EQQEYELL
+332 EQEEYELL
-340 CPDGSTAELSEYSTC
+340 CPDGSTAELTEYSTC

-362 RGIVT
+362 RGVVT
-367 RNNFQKITS
+367 RNNFQKITN
-376 KFLSMIQCLFG
+376 KFLSMIQRLFG
-387 HKGKERARF
+387 RKGKERARF
-396 ALFSSAPFGG
+396 ELFSSAPFGG
-406 KNLLFR
+406 KNLLFQ

-459 SDAELHKCEEW
+459 SDAELRKCEEW
-470 ALNIKSDPLVCVQAT
+470 ALSIKSDPLVCVQAT
-485 SMTKCIEM
+485 SMSKCIEM

-508 VYIAGRWGD
+508 VYIAGRCGLV
-517 CAPAAETMEKTGK
+517 PVAAECYGK
-530 LIHLQ
+530 FSWDLIKKRGNQ
-535 HKALPPVYAVALAKK
+535 KPLPPVYAVALAKK

-567 SHLYSPGG
+567 SHLYSPAG
-575 WLLLSRHTVGAWQNA
+575 WLLLSRHTVGAQENG
-590 TENCDIASAYQ
+590 TRNCDIGSAYQ
-601 NYFWKG
+601 SYFWKG

-634 CAAGHN
+634 CAASHN

-653 VGNPNGRSFGDVAFL
+653 VGNPSGRSFGDVAFL
-668 EHSNLLQNIDDL
+668 EHYNLLQNIEDL
-680 GSSGWAKGYT
+680 DSSGWAKGFT
-690 PLDFE
+690 PPDFE
-695 LLCPDGTR
+695 LLCADGRR
-703 AAVTEWAGCN
+703 AAVTEWAACN

-733 DFLLKSQESLGSKL
+733 DFLMKSQESLGSKL

-764 LFKDTTQYLVHASH
+764 LFKDATQYLVHASH
-778 LSYQEILGES
+778 LSYQEILGVS
-788 FIQLAES
+788 FVQLAES
-795 VFNCTPAGILD
+795 VFNCTPAGKVKFFI
-806 FCKQDICASSS
+806 
-817 N
+817 

>member
-1 MWSGDRERDVGTF
+1 
-14 FRGCRMGTGRWLL
+14 
-27 RICAVGM
+27 
-34 ELLRDPRRG
+34 
-43 CGLCPARG
+43 
-51 GRRCCEFSVRQVGF
+51 
-65 SGFSALPL
+65 
-73 TDRRFGHRCGI
+73 
-84 RGMRRQS
+84 
-91 VRVERRSLLNCCS
+91 
-104 DEDRK
+104 K

-209 LDIQSLRGV
+209 LDIQSLRDV
-218 RSCHSGARWT
+218 RSCHNGARWT

-236 FLLARNSLSWDE
+236 FLLARNYLSWDE

-340 CPDGSTAELSEYSTC
+340 CPDGSTAELTEYSTC

-362 RGIVT
+362 RGIIT

-376 KFLSMIQCLFG
+376 KFLSMIQRLFG
-387 HKGKERARF
+387 RKGKERARF
-396 ALFSSAPFGG
+396 ELFSSAPFGG

-450 NSVVRWCCI
+450 NSIVRWCCI
-459 SDAELHKCEEW
+459 SDAELRKCEEW

-508 VYIAGRWGD
+508 VYIAGRCGLV
-517 CAPAAETMEKTGK
+517 PVAAECYGEFSCDLIKKRGNQKTTVK
-530 LIHLQ
+530 IIVKFPQ
-535 HKALPPVYAVALAKK
+535 FVMFSLPPVYAVALAKT

-575 WLLLSRHTVGAWQNA
+575 WLLLSRHTVGAQQND

-622 DGEVEGARVSSR
+622 DGDVEGARVSSR
-634 CAAGHN
+634 CAASHN
-640 ERYYGNMGALRCL
+640 ERYYGNMGVLRCL
-653 VGNPNGRSFGDVAFL
+653 VGNPSGRSFGDVAFL
-668 EHSNLLQNIDDL
+668 EHSNLLQNIEDL

-703 AAVTEWAGCN
+703 AAVTEWASCN

-721 VMTRPVTVTKIS
+721 VMTRPVSVTKIS

-764 LFKDTTQYLVHASH
+764 LFKDTTQYLVPASH

-795 VFNCTPAGILD
+795 VFNCTPAGNVKFLI
-806 FCKQDICASSS
+806 
-817 N
+817 

>member
-1 MWSGDRERDVGTF
+1 
-14 FRGCRMGTGRWLL
+14 
-27 RICAVGM
+27 
-34 ELLRDPRRG
+34 
-43 CGLCPARG
+43 
-51 GRRCCEFSVRQVGF
+51 
-65 SGFSALPL
+65 
-73 TDRRFGHRCGI
+73 
-84 RGMRRQS
+84 
-91 VRVERRSLLNCCS
+91 
-104 DEDRK
+104 K

-134 LPLTAASSFTR
+134 LPLSTASSFTR

-178 AVKLYGLTVVAKE
+178 AVKLYGLAVVAKE

-204 AKRGT
+204 AKRGA

-218 RSCHSGARWT
+218 RSCHNGARWT

-236 FLLARNSLSWDE
+236 FLLARNYLSWDE

-273 QLCALCQGQ
+273 RLCALCQGQ

-340 CPDGSTAELSEYSTC
+340 CPDGSRAELTEYSSC

-362 RGIVT
+362 RGIIT
-367 RNNFQKITS
+367 RSNFQRITN
-376 KFLSMIQCLFG
+376 KFLSMIQRLFG
-387 HKGKERARF
+387 RKGKERARF
-396 ALFSSAPFGG
+396 ELFSSAPFGG
-406 KNLLFR
+406 KNLLFQ

-459 SDAELHKCEEW
+459 SDAELRKCEEW
-470 ALNIKSDPLVCVQAT
+470 ALNIKSDPLVCVQGS

-508 VYIAGRWGD
+508 TYIAGRCGLV
-517 CAPAAETMEKTGK
+517 PVAAECYGEFSRDLIKKRGNQKT
-530 LIHLQ
+530 
-535 HKALPPVYAVALAKK
+535 LPPVYAVALTKK

-567 SHLYSPGG
+567 SHLYSPAG
-575 WLLLSRHTVGAWQNA
+575 WLLLSRHTVRAQQND

-634 CAAGHN
+634 CAASHN

-653 VGNPNGRSFGDVAFL
+653 VGNPSGRSFGDVAFL
-668 EHSNLLQNIDDL
+668 EHSNLLQNIEDL
-680 GSSGWAKGYT
+680 GSSGWAKGFT

-695 LLCPDGTR
+695 LLCADGTR

-713 LGPIPPST
+713 LGPVPPST

-733 DFLLKSQESLGSKL
+733 DFLLQSQESLGSKL

-788 FIQLAES
+788 FVQLADS
-795 VFNCTPAGILD
+795 VFNCTPAGKVKFLI
-806 FCKQDICASSS
+806 
-817 N
+817 

>member
-1 MWSGDRERDVGTF
+1 
-14 FRGCRMGTGRWLL
+14 
-27 RICAVGM
+27 
-34 ELLRDPRRG
+34 
-43 CGLCPARG
+43 
-51 GRRCCEFSVRQVGF
+51 
-65 SGFSALPL
+65 
-73 TDRRFGHRCGI
+73 
-84 RGMRRQS
+84 
-91 VRVERRSLLNCCS
+91 
-104 DEDRK
+104 K

-134 LPLTAASSFTR
+134 LPPTTASSFTR

-178 AVKLYGLTVVAKE
+178 AVKLYGLAVVAKE

-199 FAVAI
+199 FAVAV

-218 RSCHSGARWT
+218 RSCHNGARWT

-236 FLLARNSLSWDE
+236 FLLARNYLSWDE

-273 QLCALCQGQ
+273 RLCALCQGQ

-312 DGVADVAFLDHLRI
+312 DGMADVAFLDHLRI
-326 MSATES
+326 ISATES

-340 CPDGSTAELSEYSTC
+340 CPDGSTAELTQYSTC
-355 NLGKGPG
+355 NLGRGPG

-367 RNNFQKITS
+367 RNNFQRITN
-376 KFLSMIQCLFG
+376 KFLSMIQRLFG
-387 HKGKERARF
+387 RKGKERARF
-396 ALFSSAPFGG
+396 ELFSSAPFGG
-406 KNLLFR
+406 KNLLFQ

-438 LKGLGHEGSSLD
+438 LKGLGHEGSSLE

-459 SDAELHKCEEW
+459 SDAELRKCEEW

-508 VYIAGRWGD
+508 VYIAGRCGLV
-517 CAPAAETMEKTGK
+517 PVAAECYGEFSCDLTKKRGNQKTT
-530 LIHLQ
+530 
-535 HKALPPVYAVALAKK
+535 LPPVYAVALAKK

-567 SHLYSPGG
+567 SHLYSPAG
-575 WLLLSRHTVGAWQNA
+575 WLLLSRHTVEAQQND
-590 TENCDIASAYQ
+590 TESCDIASAYQ

-622 DGEVEGARVSSR
+622 DGEVEGARVSTR
-634 CAAGHN
+634 CAASHN

-653 VGNPNGRSFGDVAFL
+653 VGNPSGRSFGDVAFL
-668 EHSNLLQNIDDL
+668 EHSNLLQNIEDL
-680 GSSGWAKGYT
+680 GSSGWAKGYS

-695 LLCPDGTR
+695 LLCLDGTR

-733 DFLLKSQESLGSKL
+733 DFLLHSQESLGSKL

-795 VFNCTPAGILD
+795 VFNCTPAGKVKFLI
-806 FCKQDICASSS
+806 
-817 N
+817 